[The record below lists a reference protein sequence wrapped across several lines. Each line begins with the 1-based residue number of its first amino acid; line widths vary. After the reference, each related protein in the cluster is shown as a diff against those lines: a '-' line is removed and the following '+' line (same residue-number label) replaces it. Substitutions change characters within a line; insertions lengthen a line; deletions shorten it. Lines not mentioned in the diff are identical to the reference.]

1 MRLLKRPRPA
11 ENAVSDSERQLFG
24 GPLRYQT
31 GWSDHEWAPLE
42 LGLLSSVRAMP
53 RMVAGTLRLAWRTDR
68 PALVTVGV
76 AEAGQGLTAALSLLV
91 VNSVLGSLL
100 ADGSAADRV
109 SDALPALVVGA
120 VVAVVGALLA
130 SWSTSA
136 AGRLEPKVERAANE
150 QYLRAAVRVELEAIE
165 DGEFRRLIDTA
176 QYGPPS
182 SRHMIGACVAT
193 MNGAISLLAVGGVLT
208 VLHPLL
214 LPMLLLIAAPRG
226 WGAMRV
232 SQRRYLSVMAWVE
245 HLRASRLIAGL
256 LTSRSAA
263 HEVRV
268 HGVGGFLLR
277 HYRNMAESAET
288 EATRLARD
296 KAATE
301 LLAAALSGVAALIT
315 YGTMTALIMSGRMDL
330 AVAGTAVIA
339 VRSSSASL
347 GSLVVTTNS
356 LHEESLYVR
365 DMERF
370 LAEAGDRSIPYG
382 GRPLPGPTKAITLED
397 VSFSYPDR
405 ETPALTGL
413 SLTIPMGSVV
423 ALVGENGSGKSTLVK
438 LLAGLHLPDGGRL
451 AWDGVDITEADR
463 DQVFDRVSLLTQ
475 DFERWPVTAR
485 TNIEIGRPDAADG
498 DLDAAAGYSGADRIA
513 ESLPKGFDTLLARV
527 FRGASE
533 LSGGQW
539 QKFGLARAHYRD
551 AQVIVVDEPTS
562 ALDPESE
569 IEAFDRIRGL
579 AGERR
584 AVVLVT
590 HRMSGVRHA
599 DLIYVLHEGRL
610 VEQGDHESLLA
621 AGGRYASMF
630 HMQAEQYGHGA
641 GAGKGAV
648 PRQADAAGREGPPV
662 GTTAEEPA

>member
-11 ENAVSDSERQLFG
+11 ENVVSDSERELFG
-24 GPLRYQT
+24 GPLRYDT
-31 GWSDHEWAPLE
+31 GWADHEWAPLE
-42 LGLLSSVRAMP
+42 IGLLTSVRTMP

-100 ADGSAADRV
+100 SGGTAADRV
-109 SDALPALVVGA
+109 SDALPALLVGA
-120 VVAVVGALLA
+120 AVAVVGALLA

-182 SRHMIGACVAT
+182 ARHMIGACVAT
-193 MNGAISLLAVGGVLT
+193 MNGVISLLAVGGVLT

-268 HGVGGFLLR
+268 HGVGRFLLR

-288 EATRLARD
+288 EATRLAKD

-315 YGTMTALIMSGRMDL
+315 YGTMAALIMSGRMDL

-339 VRSSSASL
+339 VRSGSASL
-347 GSLVVTTNS
+347 GALVVTTNS

-370 LAEAGDRSIPYG
+370 LAEAGERSIPSG
-382 GRPLPGPTKAITLED
+382 GLPIPEPTKVITLED

-405 ETPALTGL
+405 ETPALTEL

-438 LLAGLHLPDGGRL
+438 LLAGLHLPDSGRL
-451 AWDGVDITEADR
+451 AWDGVDIAEADR
-463 DQVFDRVSLLTQ
+463 EQVFDRVSLLTQ

-485 TNIEIGRPDAADG
+485 TNIEIGRPDAAAG
-498 DLDAAAGYSGADRIA
+498 DLEAAARYSGADRIA
-513 ESLPKGFDTLLARV
+513 ETLPKGFQTLLARV

-551 AQVIVVDEPTS
+551 AQMIVVDEPTS

-569 IEAFDRIRGL
+569 IAAFDRIRGL

-610 VEQGDHESLLA
+610 VEQGDHENLLA
-621 AGGRYASMF
+621 QGGRYASMF
-630 HMQAEQYGHGA
+630 HMQAEQYGHGPVA
-641 GAGKGAV
+641 GNGV
-648 PRQADAAGREGPPV
+648 PRQAHGSGSDDLSAGTAAEGS
-662 GTTAEEPA
+662 G

>member
-1 MRLLKRPRPA
+1 M
-11 ENAVSDSERQLFG
+11 SDSERELFG
-24 GPLRYQT
+24 GPLRYDT
-31 GWSDHEWAPLE
+31 GWAGHEWASLE
-42 LGLLSSVRAMP
+42 LSLLSAARAMP

-68 PALVTVGV
+68 PALLTVGV
-76 AEAGQGLTAALSLLV
+76 AEAGQGLTAALGLLV
-91 VNSVLGSLL
+91 INSVLGSLL
-100 ADGSAADRV
+100 AAGSAADRV
-109 SDALPALVVGA
+109 SDAVPALVLGA

-130 SWSTSA
+130 SWSTWA

-182 SRHMIGACVAT
+182 ARRMISACVAT
-193 MNGAISLLAVGGVLT
+193 MNGVISLLAVGGVLT

-232 SQRRYLSVMAWVE
+232 SQRRYLSVMSWVE
-245 HLRASRLIAGL
+245 HLRASRLIAAL

-268 HGVGGFLLR
+268 HGVGPFLLR
-277 HYRNMAESAET
+277 HYRHMAESAEA
-288 EATRLARD
+288 EATRLAKD

-301 LLAAALSGVAALIT
+301 LLAAALSGGAALIT
-315 YGTMTALIMSGRMDL
+315 YGAMAALIMSGRMDL
-330 AVAGTAVIA
+330 AVAGTAVLA
-339 VRSSSASL
+339 VRSGSASL
-347 GSLVVTTNS
+347 GALVMTTNS

-370 LAEAGDRSIPYG
+370 LAEAANRSIPAG
-382 GRPLPGPTKAITLED
+382 GLPVPGPTKVITLED
-397 VSFSYPDR
+397 VTFSYPDR
-405 ETPALTGL
+405 QTPALSGL
-413 SLTIPMGSVV
+413 TLTIPMGSVV

-438 LLAGLHLPDGGRL
+438 LLAGLHLPDSGRL
-451 AWDGVDITEADR
+451 TWDGVDIADADR

-485 TNIEIGRPDAADG
+485 TNIEIGRPDAVDG
-498 DLDAAAGYSGADRIA
+498 DLPAAARYSGADGIA
-513 ESLPKGFDTLLARV
+513 ESLPNGFQTLLARV

-551 AQVIVVDEPTS
+551 GQVIVVDEPTS
-562 ALDPESE
+562 ALDPGAE

-579 AGERR
+579 ADERR

-621 AGGRYASMF
+621 ADGRYAAMF
-630 HMQAEQYGHGA
+630 RMQAEQYGQETGD
-641 GAGKGAV
+641 GSRV
-648 PRQADAAGREGPPV
+648 PHQGGSATKPS
-662 GTTAEEPA
+662 

>member
-1 MRLLKRPRPA
+1 
-11 ENAVSDSERQLFG
+11 
-24 GPLRYQT
+24 
-31 GWSDHEWAPLE
+31 
-42 LGLLSSVRAMP
+42 
-53 RMVAGTLRLAWRTDR
+53 
-68 PALVTVGV
+68 
-76 AEAGQGLTAALSLLV
+76 
-91 VNSVLGSLL
+91 
-100 ADGSAADRV
+100 
-109 SDALPALVVGA
+109 
-120 VVAVVGALLA
+120 
-130 SWSTSA
+130 
-136 AGRLEPKVERAANE
+136 
-150 QYLRAAVRVELEAIE
+150 
-165 DGEFRRLIDTA
+165 
-176 QYGPPS
+176 
-182 SRHMIGACVAT
+182 
-193 MNGAISLLAVGGVLT
+193 
-208 VLHPLL
+208 
-214 LPMLLLIAAPRG
+214 MLLLIAAPRG

-232 SQRRYLSVMAWVE
+232 SQRRHLSVMAWVE

-268 HGVGGFLLR
+268 HGVGRFLLR

-315 YGTMTALIMSGRMDL
+315 YGTMAALIMSGRMDL
-330 AVAGTAVIA
+330 AVAGTAVVA
-339 VRSSSASL
+339 VRSDSASL

-365 DMERF
+365 DLERF
-370 LAEAGDRSIPYG
+370 LAEAGGRSIPYG
-382 GRPLPGPTKAITLED
+382 GRSLPEPTKVITLED

-405 ETPALTGL
+405 ETPALSGL

-438 LLAGLHLPDGGRL
+438 LLAGLHLPDSGRL
-451 AWDGVDITEADR
+451 AWDGVDIAEADR
-463 DQVFDRVSLLTQ
+463 DQIFDRVSLLTQ

-485 TNIEIGRPDAADG
+485 TNIEIGRPDAAEG
-498 DLDAAAGYSGADRIA
+498 DLDAAARYSGADRIA
-513 ESLPKGFDTLLARV
+513 ESLPKGFHTLLARV

-621 AGGRYASMF
+621 AEGRYASMF
-630 HMQAEQYGHGA
+630 HMRAEQYGHGA
-641 GAGKGAV
+641 RPERCCAAPGGRCGEGRPARRHNSRSGRVTPPRPAV
-648 PRQADAAGREGPPV
+648 SPQVPDGLPARPAPRDLPTRTAAR
-662 GTTAEEPA
+662 GTSPKRRRASHPYGCAHRSR

>member
-1 MRLLKRPRPA
+1 MRLLKRPKPP
-11 ENAVSDSERQLFG
+11 ENVVSDSERELFG
-24 GPLRYQT
+24 GPLRYDK
-31 GWSDHEWAPLE
+31 GWADHEWASLE
-42 LGLLSSVRAMP
+42 LSLLSAVRAMP

-68 PALVTVGV
+68 PALVSVGV
-76 AEAGQGLTAALSLLV
+76 AEAGQGLTAALGLLV

-100 ADGSAADRV
+100 AGGSAADRV
-109 SDALPALVVGA
+109 SDALPALIVGA
-120 VVAVVGALLA
+120 LVAVVGALLA

-150 QYLRAAVRVELEAIE
+150 QYLRAAAGVELEAIE

-176 QYGPPS
+176 QFGPPS
-182 SRHMIGACVAT
+182 AREMIGACVAT
-193 MNGAISLLAVGGVLT
+193 MNGIISLLAVGGVLT

-232 SQRRYLSVMAWVE
+232 SQRRYVSVMSWVE
-245 HLRASRLIAGL
+245 HLRASRLIAAL

-263 HEVRV
+263 HEIRV
-268 HGVGGFLLR
+268 HAVGPFLLR
-277 HYRNMAESAET
+277 HYRNMADSAEA
-288 EATRLARD
+288 EATRLAKD
-296 KAATE
+296 KAVTE
-301 LLAAALSGVAALIT
+301 LLAAALSGVASLIT
-315 YGTMTALIMSGRMDL
+315 YGAMAALIMSGRMDL
-330 AVAGTAVIA
+330 AVAGTAVVA
-339 VRSSSASL
+339 VRAGSASL
-347 GSLVVTTNS
+347 GALVMNTNS

-370 LAEAGDRSIPYG
+370 LAEAADRSIPSG
-382 GRPLPGPTKAITLED
+382 GLPVPEPTEVITLEG
-397 VSFSYPDR
+397 VCFRYPDR
-405 ETPALTGL
+405 ETPALSDL
-413 SLTIPMGSVV
+413 SLVIPVGSVV

-438 LLAGLHLPDGGRL
+438 LLAGLHLPDSGRL
-451 AWDGVDITEADR
+451 AWDGVDIAEADR
-463 DQVFDRVSLLTQ
+463 EQIFDRVALLTQ
-475 DFERWPVTAR
+475 DFERWPVTAAA
-485 TNIEIGRPDAADG
+485 NIEIGRPDAADG
-498 DLDAAAGYSGADRIA
+498 DLEAAARYSGADLVA
-513 ESLPKGFDTLLARV
+513 ESLPNGFRTLLARV

-562 ALDPESE
+562 ALDPEAE
-569 IEAFDRIRGL
+569 IAAFDRIRGL
-579 AGERR
+579 ADERR

-590 HRMSGVRHA
+590 HRMSGVRYA

-621 AGGRYASMF
+621 ENGRYAAMF

-641 GAGKGAV
+641 GAGTGIPHQDGAGAT
-648 PRQADAAGREGPPV
+648 PS
-662 GTTAEEPA
+662 

>member
-11 ENAVSDSERQLFG
+11 ENVVSDSERELFG
-24 GPLRYQT
+24 GPLRYDT

-42 LGLLSSVRAMP
+42 LGLLTSVRTMP

-68 PALVTVGV
+68 PALVTVGI

-100 ADGSAADRV
+100 SGGSAADRV
-109 SDALPALVVGA
+109 SDALPALIVGA

-182 SRHMIGACVAT
+182 ARHMIGACVAT
-193 MNGAISLLAVGGVLT
+193 MNGVISLLAVGGVLT

-268 HGVGGFLLR
+268 HGVGRFLLR

-288 EATRLARD
+288 EATRLAKD

-315 YGTMTALIMSGRMDL
+315 YGTMAALIMSGRMDL

-339 VRSSSASL
+339 VRSGSASL
-347 GSLVVTTNS
+347 GALVVTTNS

-370 LAEAGDRSIPYG
+370 LAEAADRSIPSG
-382 GRPLPGPTKAITLED
+382 GLPIPEPTKVITLED

-405 ETPALTGL
+405 ETPALSEL

-438 LLAGLHLPDGGRL
+438 LLAGLHLPDSGRL
-451 AWDGVDITEADR
+451 TWDGVDMAEADR
-463 DQVFDRVSLLTQ
+463 EQIFDRVSLLTQ

-485 TNIEIGRPDAADG
+485 ANIEIGRPDTATG
-498 DLDAAAGYSGADRIA
+498 DLEAAARYSGADRIA
-513 ESLPKGFDTLLARV
+513 ETLPKGLQTLLARV

-551 AQVIVVDEPTS
+551 AQMIVVDEPTS

-569 IEAFDRIRGL
+569 IAAFDRIRGL

-610 VEQGDHESLLA
+610 VEQGDHQSLLA
-621 AGGRYASMF
+621 EGGRYASMF
-630 HMQAEQYGHGA
+630 HMQAEQYGHGPVA
-641 GAGKGAV
+641 GAGV
-648 PRQADAAGREGPPV
+648 PRQAGAAGRDDRPV
-662 GTTAEEPA
+662 ETAADESA

>member
-11 ENAVSDSERQLFG
+11 ESAVSDSERELFG
-24 GPLRYQT
+24 GPLRYDT
-31 GWSDHEWAPLE
+31 GWADHEWAYLE
-42 LGLLSSVRAMP
+42 VSMLSAVRSMP

-76 AEAGQGLTAALSLLV
+76 AEAGQGLTAALGLLV

-100 ADGSAADRV
+100 AGGSAADRV
-109 SDALPALVVGA
+109 SDAVPALIVGA
-120 VVAVVGALLA
+120 VVAVAGALLA

-150 QYLRAAVRVELEAIE
+150 QYLRAAARVELEAIE

-176 QYGPPS
+176 QHGPPS
-182 SRHMIGACVAT
+182 ARRMVGACVAT
-193 MNGAISLLAVGGVLT
+193 MNGVISLLAVGGVLT

-232 SQRRYLSVMAWVE
+232 SQRRYLSVMSWVE

-256 LTSRSAA
+256 LISRSAA

-268 HGVGGFLLR
+268 HGVGRFLLR

-288 EATRLARD
+288 EATRLAKD

-315 YGTMTALIMSGRMDL
+315 YGAMAALIMSGRMEL

-339 VRSSSASL
+339 VRSGSASL
-347 GSLVVTTNS
+347 GALVLTTNS

-370 LAEAGDRSIPYG
+370 LAEAGNRSIPSG
-382 GRPLPGPTKAITLED
+382 GLPIPEPTTVITLEG

-405 ETPALTGL
+405 ETPALTEL

-438 LLAGLHLPDGGRL
+438 LLAGLHLPDSGRL
-451 AWDGVDITEADR
+451 AWDGVDVAEADR
-463 DQVFDRVSLLTQ
+463 EQIFDRVSLLTQ
-475 DFERWPVTAR
+475 DFERWPVTAGA
-485 TNIEIGRPDAADG
+485 NIEIGRPDAADG
-498 DLDAAAGYSGADRIA
+498 DLAAAARYSGADRIA
-513 ESLPKGFDTLLARV
+513 ESLPKGFHTLLARV

-562 ALDPESE
+562 ALDPGSE
-569 IEAFDRIRGL
+569 IAAFDRIRGL
-579 AGERR
+579 ADERR

-590 HRMSGVRHA
+590 HRMSGVRYA

-621 AGGRYASMF
+621 TGGRYASMF
-630 HMQAEQYGHGA
+630 HMQAEQYGHGE
-641 GAGKGAV
+641 GAGPGV
-648 PRQADAAGREGPPV
+648 PHQGGSAAKPS
-662 GTTAEEPA
+662 

>member
-1 MRLLKRPRPA
+1 MLKRPKPA
-11 ENAVSDSERQLFG
+11 ESVVSDSERELFG
-24 GPLRYQT
+24 GPLRYDR

-42 LGLLSSVRAMP
+42 LSLLSAVRAMP

-68 PALVTVGV
+68 PALVTVGI
-76 AEAGQGLTAALSLLV
+76 AEAGQGLTAALGLLV

-109 SDALPALVVGA
+109 SDAIPALITGA
-120 VVAVVGALLA
+120 LVAVAGALLA

-150 QYLRAAVRVELEAIE
+150 QYLRAAARVELEAIE

-176 QYGPPS
+176 QFGPPS
-182 SRHMIGACVAT
+182 SREMIGACVAT
-193 MNGAISLLAVGGVLT
+193 MNGIISLLAVGGVLT

-232 SQRRYLSVMAWVE
+232 SQRRYVSVMSWVE
-245 HLRASRLIAGL
+245 HLRASRLIASL

-263 HEVRV
+263 HEIRV
-268 HGVGGFLLR
+268 HAVGPFLLR
-277 HYRNMAESAET
+277 HYRNMADSAET
-288 EATRLARD
+288 EATRLAKD
-296 KAATE
+296 KAVTE
-301 LLAAALSGVAALIT
+301 LLAAALSGVAALLT
-315 YGTMTALIMSGRMDL
+315 YGTMAGLIMSGRMDL
-330 AVAGTAVIA
+330 AVAGTAVVA
-339 VRSSSASL
+339 VRTGSASL
-347 GSLVVTTNS
+347 GALVMTTNS

-370 LAEAGDRSIPYG
+370 LAEAANRSIPSG
-382 GRPLPGPTKAITLED
+382 GLPIPDPTKAITLEG
-397 VSFSYPDR
+397 VSFKYPDR
-405 ETPALTGL
+405 ETPALTEL
-413 SLTIPMGSVV
+413 SLAIPMGSVV

-438 LLAGLHLPDGGRL
+438 LLAGLHLPDSGRL
-451 AWDGVDITEADR
+451 AWDGVDIAEADR
-463 DQVFDRVSLLTQ
+463 EQIFDRVSLLTQ
-475 DFERWPVTAR
+475 DFERWPVTAAA
-485 TNIEIGRPDAADG
+485 NIEIGRPDAVEG
-498 DLDAAAGYSGADRIA
+498 DLEAAARYSGANLIA
-513 ESLPKGFDTLLARV
+513 ETLPNGFQTLLARV

-562 ALDPESE
+562 ALDPEAE
-569 IEAFDRIRGL
+569 IAAFDRIRRL
-579 AGERR
+579 ANERR

-590 HRMSGVRHA
+590 HRMSGVRYA

-610 VEQGDHESLLA
+610 VEQGDHGSLLA
-621 AGGRYASMF
+621 SNGRYASMF
-630 HMQAEQYGHGA
+630 RMQAEQYGHESGT
-641 GAGKGAV
+641 GTGI
-648 PRQADAAGREGPPV
+648 PRQGGSSVTPP
-662 GTTAEEPA
+662 

>member
-1 MRLLKRPRPA
+1 MRLLKRPKPT
-11 ENAVSDSERQLFG
+11 ESTVSDSERELFG
-24 GPLRYQT
+24 GPLRYDA
-31 GWSDHEWAPLE
+31 GWSGHEWASLE
-42 LGLLSSVRAMP
+42 LSLLSAVRAMP

-68 PALVTVGV
+68 PALVTVGI
-76 AEAGQGLTAALSLLV
+76 AEAGQGLTAALGLLV

-100 ADGSAADRV
+100 AGGSAADRV
-109 SDALPALVVGA
+109 SDAIPALIAGSL
-120 VVAVVGALLA
+120 VAVVGALLA

-150 QYLRAAVRVELEAIE
+150 QYLRAAARVELEAIE
-165 DGEFRRLIDTA
+165 DGEFRRLVDTA
-176 QYGPPS
+176 QFGPPS
-182 SRHMIGACVAT
+182 ARRMIGACVAT
-193 MNGAISLLAVGGVLT
+193 MNGIISLLAVGSVLT

-232 SQRRYLSVMAWVE
+232 SQRRYVSVMSWVE

-263 HEVRV
+263 HEIRV
-268 HGVGGFLLR
+268 HAVGPFLLR
-277 HYRNMAESAET
+277 HYRNMADSAET
-288 EATRLARD
+288 EATRLAKD
-296 KAATE
+296 KAVTE

-315 YGTMTALIMSGRMDL
+315 YGAMAALIMSGRMDL
-330 AVAGTAVIA
+330 AVAGTAVVA
-339 VRSSSASL
+339 VRSGSASL
-347 GSLVVTTNS
+347 GALVMTTNS

-370 LAEAGDRSIPYG
+370 LAEAANRSIPSG
-382 GRPLPGPTKAITLED
+382 GLPIPDPTKAITLEG
-397 VSFSYPDR
+397 VSFKYPDR

-413 SLTIPMGSVV
+413 SLAIPMGSVV

-438 LLAGLHLPDGGRL
+438 LLAGLHLPDSGRL
-451 AWDGVDITEADR
+451 AWDGVDIAEADR
-463 DQVFDRVSLLTQ
+463 EQIFDRVSLLTQ
-475 DFERWPVTAR
+475 DFERWPVTAAA
-485 TNIEIGRPDAADG
+485 NIEIGRPDAGG
-498 DLDAAAGYSGADRIA
+498 DLADAARYSGADLIA
-513 ESLPKGFDTLLARV
+513 ETLPNGFQTLLARV

-562 ALDPESE
+562 ALDPEAE
-569 IEAFDRIRGL
+569 IAAFDRIRGL
-579 AGERR
+579 ANERR

-590 HRMSGVRHA
+590 HRMSGVRYA

-610 VEQGDHESLLA
+610 VEQGNHESLLA
-621 AGGRYASMF
+621 LKGRYASMF

-641 GAGKGAV
+641 GTGTGIPHQGG
-648 PRQADAAGREGPPV
+648 PRVTPP
-662 GTTAEEPA
+662 

>member
-1 MRLLKRPRPA
+1 M
-11 ENAVSDSERQLFG
+11 SDSERELFG
-24 GPLRYQT
+24 GPLRYDT

-100 ADGSAADRV
+100 GGGSAADRV

-150 QYLRAAVRVELEAIE
+150 EYLRAAVRVELEAIE

-182 SRHMIGACVAT
+182 ARNMIGACVAT
-193 MNGAISLLAVGGVLT
+193 MNGVMSLLAVGGVLT

-268 HGVGGFLLR
+268 HGVGRFLLR

-315 YGTMTALIMSGRMDL
+315 YGTMAALIMSGRMDL
-330 AVAGTAVIA
+330 AVAGTAVVA
-339 VRSSSASL
+339 VRSGSASL

-365 DMERF
+365 DLERF
-370 LAEAGDRSIPYG
+370 LAEAGGRSIPYG
-382 GRPLPGPTKAITLED
+382 GRSLPEPTKVITLED

-405 ETPALTGL
+405 ETPALSGL

-438 LLAGLHLPDGGRL
+438 LLAGLHLPDSGRL
-451 AWDGVDITEADR
+451 AWDGVDIAEADR
-463 DQVFDRVSLLTQ
+463 DQIFDRVSLLTQ

-485 TNIEIGRPDAADG
+485 TNIEIGRPDAAEG
-498 DLDAAAGYSGADRIA
+498 DLDAAARYSGADRIA
-513 ESLPKGFDTLLARV
+513 ESLPKGFHTLLARV

-579 AGERR
+579 AGERK

-610 VEQGDHESLLA
+610 VEQGNHESLLA
-621 AGGRYASMF
+621 AEGRYASMF

-641 GAGKGAV
+641 RARNGAV
-648 PRQADAAGREGPPV
+648 PRQAGAAGQGGPPV
-662 GTTAEEPA
+662 DTTADQAV